1 MITMIIFR
9 LENECLSCAKLSHY
23 LYIVPKIIVL
33 CVYRIIT
40 QFILQPAG
48 HRPYCPQQQVHV
60 MQKKNFFSSG
70 VIFFLKLYTTSAA
83 ILLLIKYYD
92 VVLFTTVFVDN
103 VLSIIIPLWSCPK
116 ILHIKHLCKAN
127 LCTLKSGCMESNFSN
142 FFFYIF
148 YYINSKLQSIST
160 AI

>member
-1 MITMIIFR
+1 MR
-9 LENECLSCAKLSHY
+9 LSYNNAVYSVACWPSALLSTTIGARDTKKKLFLLWRY
-23 LYIVPKIIVL
+23 
-33 CVYRIIT
+33 
-40 QFILQPAG
+40 
-48 HRPYCPQQQVHV
+48 
-60 MQKKNFFSSG
+60 
-70 VIFFLKLYTTSAA
+70 FFLKLYTTSAA

-142 FFFYIF
+142 FFFFTFFI
-148 YYINSKLQSIST
+148 ILIQNCRV
-160 AI
+160 